1 MNKEFKLSTEQ
12 QQPLKEVVAALVTRY
27 QPVWICC
34 FGYRHAQQDLMNCFD
49 DGASSSCS
57 HYFLLMVTT
66 GRLRLEH
73 EAQEYLNSHFP
84 ELELTLLVHGEETVM
99 EQLQTGNWFFS
110 RVLRHAEKCYSVDGK
125 WLDAPLNFTDELA
138 SSSKCFTY
146 RQEMAQGFYKGAQ
159 AMGKEGY
166 TNVALFLL
174 HQCTEQ
180 ALSALI
186 RVFLNY
192 RSDIHSLGRLMKLCL
207 CFTTMPLEVFP
218 QHSEA
223 DKQLFALLQRS
234 YSETRYRDGFEVKLD
249 DFLLLQQRVKT
260 LMDRME
266 ALCGAQLQL
275 KV

>member
-1 MNKEFKLSTEQ
+1 MCKEFKLSPEQ
-12 QQPLKEVVAALVTRY
+12 QQPLKEVVAALVARY

-34 FGYRHAQQDLMNCFD
+34 FGYRHARQGLMNCFD
-49 DGASSSCS
+49 GGASSSCS

-99 EQLQTGNWFFS
+99 EQLQAGNWFFS
-110 RVLRHAEKCYSVDGK
+110 RVLQQAEKCYSQDGK
-125 WLDAPLNFTDELA
+125 WLDAPLTLTDELA
-138 SSSKCFTY
+138 SSSCFTY
-146 RQEMAQGFYKGAQ
+146 RLEMVQGFFKGAQ
-159 AMGKEGY
+159 AMAAEGY
-166 TNVALFLL
+166 TPVALFLL

-192 RSDIHSLGRLMKLCL
+192 RSDIHSLSRLMKLCL

-223 DKQLFALLQRS
+223 DKHLFALLQRS
-234 YSETRYRDGFEVKLD
+234 YSETRYRDGFEVKRD

-266 ALCGAQLQL
+266 QLCGDKLNV
-275 KV
+275 KT

>member
-1 MNKEFKLSTEQ
+1 MCKEFKLSPEQ
-12 QQPLKEVVAALVTRY
+12 QQPLKEVVAALVARY

-34 FGYRHAQQDLMNCFD
+34 FGYRHAHQGLMNCFD
-49 DGASSSCS
+49 GGASSSCS

-99 EQLQTGNWFFS
+99 EQLQAGNWFFS
-110 RVLRHAEKCYSVDGK
+110 RVLRQAEKCYSQDGR
-125 WLDAPLNFTDELA
+125 WLDPPLTFTDELA
-138 SSSKCFTY
+138 ISSCFTY
-146 RQEMAQGFYKGAQ
+146 RLEMAQGFYKGAQ
-159 AMGKEGY
+159 AMAAEGY

-192 RSDIHSLGRLMKLCL
+192 RSDIHSLSRLMKLCL

-218 QHSEA
+218 QYIEA
-223 DKQLFALLQRS
+223 DKHLFALLQRS
-234 YSETRYRDGFEVKLD
+234 YSETRYRDGFEVKRD

-266 ALCGAQLQL
+266 ELCGDKL
-275 KV
+275 KVKT